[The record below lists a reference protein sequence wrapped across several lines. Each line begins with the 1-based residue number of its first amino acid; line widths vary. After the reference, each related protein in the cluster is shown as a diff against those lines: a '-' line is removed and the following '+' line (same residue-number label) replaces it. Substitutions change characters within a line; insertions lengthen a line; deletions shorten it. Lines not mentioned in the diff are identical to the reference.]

1 MKLIVF
7 WQNVL
12 WIYCRRFQTAI
23 FMVVVAEFVVR
34 YLVYLVAQKEK
45 LFQLKKLSG
54 FGVCSKSCSSYH
66 HPGLDIILCFV
77 GSFGI

>member
-1 MKLIVF
+1 MELIVF
-7 WQNVL
+7 WQNVF

-23 FMVVVAEFVVR
+23 FMVVIAEFVVR

-45 LFQLKKLSG
+45 KFQLKKKSG

-66 HPGLDIILCFV
+66 YPGLDIILCFV
-77 GSFGI
+77 VSFGI